1 MDKYTIVVMDYE
13 SGSLRFY
20 YFDNEPEDP
29 EEWLATHDRQW
40 HTSGCYWM
48 GVNGSGIDEDHIY
61 NADKI
66 KSFEEEDDAEGN

>member
-1 MDKYTIVVMDYE
+1 MDKYTIVIMDYE
-13 SGSLRFY
+13 IGALRFY

-29 EEWLATHDRQW
+29 EEWIRTHDSAW
-40 HTSGCYWM
+40 SDSSCYWM

-66 KSFEEEDDAEGN
+66 KPFDEEEDDA